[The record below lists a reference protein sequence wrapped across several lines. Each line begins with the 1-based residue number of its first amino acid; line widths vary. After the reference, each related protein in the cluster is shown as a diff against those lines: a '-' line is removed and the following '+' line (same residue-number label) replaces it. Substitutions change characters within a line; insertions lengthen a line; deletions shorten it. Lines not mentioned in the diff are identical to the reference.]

1 MKRIRKTQATLNLPT
16 LKLEG
21 GLFLPDQLEKAAQGR
36 AGAHHEADYGTPK
49 GVKLKDEYSRA
60 FRIACAQ
67 WQHFAA
73 QLERTDIDAVQLTTS
88 FVHEL
93 LRDAFGYTT
102 LQPAQVQQVGELRYP
117 VSLMVNTLPV
127 LVVPHTHGLDD
138 ADAQFAVHG
147 GSNRKKA
154 PFQAM
159 QELLNASQSLQW
171 GIVSN
176 GKQLRLLR
184 DAASL
189 TRPSFLEVDLADLLG
204 GQHYAEFA
212 NVWHLLHASRAPQSP
227 PSGTGA
233 EGEGT
238 CIWEQ
243 WRNEGQQQ
251 GTRVRDGLRNG
262 VEQALL
268 TFGAGFLQH
277 PVNQT
282 LRAALDDGTLSRDD
296 YFQQLLRLIYR
307 LIFVFTVEERGVLHP
322 QDESAEA
329 LAARRAYAEGYSL
342 ARLREFC
349 LKRRART
356 RHDDQWQAIRI
367 VFRGLAQGERR
378 LALPALGGLF
388 APEQCPD
395 LDAASLD
402 NVHLLTALQH
412 LRWAVVAQ
420 GKGSSLTPVD
430 YRNMGPE
437 ELGSVYES
445 LLELVPAIDLPART
459 FGFVGRTEE
468 GSTAGNARKLT
479 GSYYTPDSLVQEL
492 IKSALDPV
500 IEQRLAAQP
509 ANPVEALLAI
519 RVIDPACGSGHF
531 LLAAARRLAE
541 KLAQLRSLEGGQ
553 EGAIQPQ
560 DYRHALREVVA
571 RCIYGVDRNPMAIEL
586 ARMALWLEGFAEDRP
601 LGFLDHHLQVG
612 DALLGLTDLSALELG
627 IAKDA
632 FKPLSGDDKN
642 VCKDLAKANAAGLK
656 QIAKDL
662 QGKQMLLGVDNRSGL
677 EALRGIETL
686 PADTP
691 EQVAAKEQAWRR
703 FLEESA
709 HSPLALAAD
718 ALVGAYLLPKTED
731 TAEAVPTS
739 ITLHALLTVPE
750 RAQTEHAAPI
760 AAARAACEQAHV
772 FHWPLAFPQ
781 VFAQGGFD
789 CVLGN
794 PPWEVSQMGEE
805 EFFATRAQ
813 HIAELAGDARK
824 QAIAALPETDPRLWD
839 EFVKESQRISA
850 ANNFY
855 RESGRFPLTA
865 VGKLNTYPLFAE
877 TILQIHAES
886 GRAGFIVPTGIATD
900 DSTKAFF
907 GQITNAQ
914 RLAKLISLYEVR
926 AWFKDTDDRKSF
938 CLMTLGHSA
947 TAEFLFDAKTID
959 DLNRPEKWFK
969 LTPDEFRLINPNTL
983 TCPIFRSERDAELTK
998 KLYRAAP
1005 VLMRDAVVE
1014 GKGKQAKVVEL
1025 AQNPWG
1031 ITFSQG
1037 LFNMTSASH
1046 LFKNEPAPD
1055 RLPLYEAKLIH
1066 QFDHRWATYTAD
1078 DNSRDVTLA
1087 EKADPAFTVTPRYWV
1102 EAREVWLRVTR
1113 LPEGLRKALK
1123 DGNIQATSL
1132 GVTQLLFGWYL
1143 AKQRRA
1149 NSGMGAYPAW
1159 KAFVARHPYAQT
1171 ISPTSLG
1178 LVGNSP
1184 ESLQPLNDD
1193 YLPAEGEAKVQ
1204 PYTPGARN
1212 ATAWYATDP
1221 DAERAVLALAA
1232 DYGHLPAPEASL
1244 ADEAAALALAERWLQ
1259 VACPQWLMGWRDIAL
1274 RSVERTV
1281 IASVVPLVAVNHKTP
1296 LWFAK
1301 AAPSIRH
1308 VAALLGNFDT
1318 LVLDYVARQ
1327 KVGGTSLT
1335 YFYLKQFPFLPPS
1348 RYTEADL
1355 AFIVPRVLELTYTA
1369 HDLAAWAKELGYEGP
1384 PFAFDP
1390 DRRAI
1395 LRAELDA
1402 YYAKLYGLTEEE
1414 LRYILDPA
1422 DVMGADYPS
1431 ETFRVLR
1438 NNELRDLGAYREM
1451 PVAPLRLASVDGET
1465 RREYVQYRTQHLVL
1479 EAFKRG
1485 FQTDDALPAQAEA
1498 AARQAID
1505 RASLPDGVWAR
1516 PQQDERAETGVILAA
1531 LLKAAEAPWPVRHV
1545 RLAAVLALEPR
1556 LMTPL
1561 LDAQDALDWQRLI
1574 GEEASPRS
1582 GAILSFIPRANQAWG
1597 RAVRF
1602 LRSNGHLVEDLE
1614 ASTWA
1619 KGVELDVPAAEW
1631 AEGRARMIHA
1641 FLRARGQDFDGVIRE
1656 LPVEIGGWIEAA
1668 A

>member
-36 AGAHHEADYGTPK
+36 ASAQSEADYGTPK

-60 FRIACAQ
+60 FQIACAQ

-73 QLERTDIDAVQLTTS
+73 QMERADVDAAQLTTA

-102 LQPAQVQQVGELRYP
+102 LQATAAQPVGELSYP
-117 VSLMVNTLPV
+117 VSLMAGSLPV
-127 LVVPHTHGLDD
+127 LVAPHTLGLDE
-138 ADAQFAVHG
+138 ADARFAVQG
-147 GSNRKKA
+147 GGNRRKA

-159 QELLNASQSLQW
+159 QELLNASEPLQW

-204 GQHYAEFA
+204 GQRYAEFA
-212 NVWHLLHASRAPQSP
+212 NVWRLLHASRAFRLGQ
-227 PSGTGA
+227 GA
-233 EGEGT
+233 MA

-243 WRNEGQQQ
+243 WRSEGQQE
-251 GTRVRDGLRNG
+251 GTRVRDGLRDG

-268 TFGAGFLQH
+268 TFGQGFLQH
-277 PVNQT
+277 PDNHA
-282 LRAALDDGTLSRDD
+282 LRTALHDGTLSKDAF
-296 YFQQLLRLIYR
+296 FQQLLRLVYR
-307 LIFVFTVEERGVLHP
+307 LIFVFTVEERGLLHP
-322 QDESAEA
+322 QDDSAEA
-329 LAARRAYAEGYSL
+329 QTARRAYAEGYAL
-342 ARLREFC
+342 ARLRELC

-367 VFRGLAQGERR
+367 VFRGLAQGEPR

-388 APEQCPD
+388 APAQCPD

-402 NVHLLTALQH
+402 NAHLLAALQH
-412 LRWAVVAQ
+412 LRWAKPTGAQ
-420 GKGSSLTPVD
+420 SLVPVD

-492 IKSALDPV
+492 IRSALDPV
-500 IEQRLAAQP
+500 IEQRLAANP
-509 ANPVEALLAI
+509 ANPTEALLAI

-586 ARMALWLEGFAEDRP
+586 ARMALWLEGYEEGRP

-612 DALLGLTDLSALELG
+612 DALLGLTDLNVLEQG

-632 FKPLSGDDKN
+632 FKPLSGDDKDA
-642 VCKDLAKANAAGLK
+642 CKVLAKANAAGLK
-656 QIAKDL
+656 QIARDL
-662 QGKQMLLGVDNRSGL
+662 QGKQMLLSVDNCSGL
-677 EALRGIETL
+677 DALRAIETL

-703 FLEESA
+703 FLEDSA
-709 HSPLALAAD
+709 HSPLAHAAD
-718 ALVGAYLLPKTED
+718 ALVAAYLLLKTED
-731 TAEAVPTS
+731 TADAVPTS
-739 ITLHALLTVPE
+739 ITLHALLTDPQ

-760 AAARAACEQAHV
+760 AAARAACEQARV

-839 EFVKESQRISA
+839 EFVKESQRIAA

-877 TILQIHAES
+877 TILQIHADS
-886 GRAGFIVPTGIATD
+886 GRAGFVVPTGIATD
-900 DSTKAFF
+900 DSTKAYF
-907 GQITNAQ
+907 GHITQNR
-914 RLAKLISLYEVR
+914 RLVSLYDIENREKLFPAVDSR
-926 AWFKDTDDRKSF
+926 MKF
-938 CLMTLGHSA
+938 CLLTLGA
-947 TAEFLFDAKTID
+947 ADQAEFVCFATQVSQLADPRRRFT
-959 DLNRPEKWFK
+959 

-983 TCPIFRSERDAELTK
+983 TCPVFRSERDAELTK

-1005 VLMRDAVVE
+1005 VLMRDAVIAGE
-1014 GKGKQAKVVEL
+1014 GKQAKVVEP

-1046 LFKNEPAPD
+1046 LFKDEPAAD

-1066 QFDHRWATYTAD
+1066 QFDHRWATYTPD
-1078 DNSRDVTLA
+1078 GNSRDVTPA

-1102 EAREVWLRVTR
+1102 QAREVWLRVAR
-1113 LPEGLRKALK
+1113 LPEGLMKALK
-1123 DGNIQATSL
+1123 DGNPQATVL
-1132 GVTQLLFGWYL
+1132 CVTQLLFGRYL
-1143 AKQRRA
+1143 AEQRQTHPGLRL
-1149 NSGMGAYPAW
+1149 YPAW
-1159 KAFVARHPYAQT
+1159 QGFVKQHPYAQQV
-1171 ISPTSLG
+1171 SPWSLG
-1178 LVGNSP
+1178 LCGNNP
-1184 ESLQPLNDD
+1184 TVLQPLNDD
-1193 YLPAEGEAKVQ
+1193 YLPGAPEPEVVR
-1204 PYTPGARN
+1204 YTEGARN
-1212 ATAWYATDP
+1212 ATGWIAIDP
-1221 DAERAVLALAA
+1221 QIEEAMLRLAA
-1232 DYGHLPAPEASL
+1232 DYCHLPAPDEPL
-1244 ADEAAALALAERWLQ
+1244 ADEQAVLALAERWLQ
-1259 VACPQWLMGWRDIAL
+1259 AACPQWLMGWRDITNATN
-1274 RSVERTV
+1274 ERTV
-1281 IASVVPLVAVNHKTP
+1281 IASAVPLVGVGHTMP
-1296 LWFAK
+1296 LFTTTANAQL
-1301 AAPSIRH
+1301 AAC
-1308 VAALLGNFDT
+1308 LLGNLCS
-1318 LVLDYVARQ
+1318 LVLDYCARV
-1327 KVGGTSLT
+1327 KVGGTHLT
-1335 YFYLKQFPFLPPS
+1335 YGYLKQFPILPPEH
-1348 RYTEADL
+1348 YTEADL
-1355 AFIVPRVLELTYTA
+1355 DFIVPRVLELTYTA
-1369 HDLAAWAKELGYEGP
+1369 WDLQPWAEELIGGWKTENGDWKLGTP
-1384 PFAFDP
+1384 DAIRRSPLVPFPCDP
-1390 DRRAI
+1390 DRRAY
-1395 LRAELDA
+1395 LRGQLDQ

-1414 LRYILDPA
+1414 LRYILDPT
-1422 DVMGADYPS
+1422 DVMGEDYPS
-1431 ETFRVLR
+1431 ETFRVLKEKEIR
-1438 NNELRDLGAYREM
+1438 EYGEYR
-1451 PVAPLRLASVDGET
+1451 T
-1465 RREYVQYRTQHLVL
+1465 RRLVL
-1479 EAFKRG
+1479 EAWERLEQAPPAIIPQAQPARPSTPFRTYAAG
-1485 FQTDDALPAQAEA
+1485 YTPATEAEDWLAGLVCDILLQTGTCDDVRLRQILLTDLPEHIPHRELLSEWLKPIKNERWSHICAWLRSLLGVPTTEPLSIRDAKGLAQVLGDS
-1498 AARQAID
+1498 RT
-1505 RASLPDGVWAR
+1505 ASLASALIEAR
-1516 PQQDERAETGVILAA
+1516 KQQE
-1531 LLKAAEAPWPVRHV
+1531 
-1545 RLAAVLALEPR
+1545 LALEQALAAPE
-1556 LMTPL
+1556 TPM
-1561 LDAQDALDWQRLI
+1561 Q
-1574 GEEASPRS
+1574 
-1582 GAILSFIPRANQAWG
+1582 
-1597 RAVRF
+1597 
-1602 LRSNGHLVEDLE
+1602 
-1614 ASTWA
+1614 T
-1619 KGVELDVPAAEW
+1619 
-1631 AEGRARMIHA
+1631 EG
-1641 FLRARGQDFDGVIRE
+1641 LQKRG
-1656 LPVEIGGWIEAA
+1656 
-1668 A
+1668 

>member
-1 MKRIRKTQATLNLPT
+1 MKRIRKAQATLNLPT

-36 AGAHHEADYGTPK
+36 ASAQSEVDYGTPK

-60 FRIACAQ
+60 FQIACAQ

-73 QLERTDIDAVQLTTS
+73 QMERADVDATQLTTA
-88 FVHEL
+88 FIHEL

-102 LQPAQVQQVGELRYP
+102 LQTALAQPVGELRYP
-117 VSLMVNTLPV
+117 VSLMAGTLPV
-127 LVVPHTHGLDD
+127 LVVPHTLGLDE
-138 ADAQFAVHG
+138 ADARFAVQG
-147 GSNRKKA
+147 GGNRKKA

-159 QELLNASQSLQW
+159 QELLNASEPLQW

-204 GQHYAEFA
+204 GQRYAEFA
-212 NVWHLLHASRAPQSP
+212 NVWRLLHASRAFRL
-227 PSGTGA
+227 GLGA
-233 EGEGT
+233 T
-238 CIWEQ
+238 ACIWEQ
-243 WRNEGQQQ
+243 WRSEGQHE

-277 PVNQT
+277 PANHA
-282 LRAALDDGTLSRDD
+282 LRAALNDGTLSKDE

-322 QDESAEA
+322 QEDSAEA
-329 LAARRAYAEGYSL
+329 QVARRAYAEGYAL
-342 ARLREFC
+342 ARLRELC

-356 RHDDQWQAIRI
+356 RHDDQWLAIRI
-367 VFRGLAQGERR
+367 VIRGLAQGEPR

-395 LDAASLD
+395 LDTASLD

-430 YRNMGPE
+430 YHNMGPE

-500 IEQRLAAQP
+500 IEQRLTASP
-509 ANPVEALLAI
+509 ATPTEALLSI

-553 EGAIQPQ
+553 EGAIKPQ

-571 RCIYGVDRNPMAIEL
+571 HCIYGVDRNPMAIEL
-586 ARMALWLEGFAEDRP
+586 ARMALWLEGYEEGRP

-612 DALLGLTDLSALELG
+612 DALLGLTDLNVLEQG

-632 FKPLSGDDKN
+632 FRPLSGDDKD
-642 VCKDLAKANAAGLK
+642 VCKELAKTNAAGLK
-656 QIAKDL
+656 QIAKDV
-662 QGKQMLLGVDNRSGL
+662 QSRQMLLGVDNRSGL
-677 EALRGIETL
+677 EALRAIETL
-686 PADTP
+686 PTDIP
-691 EQVAAKEQAWRR
+691 EQVTAKEQAWRR
-703 FLEESA
+703 FLEDA
-709 HSPLALAAD
+709 TRSPLAHAAD

-731 TAEAVPTS
+731 TADAVPTS
-739 ITLHALLTVPE
+739 ITLHALLTSPE
-750 RAQTEHAAPI
+750 RAQAEHAAPI
-760 AAARAACEQAHV
+760 AAARAACEQARV

-794 PPWEVSQMGEE
+794 PPWDMLQLNPQ
-805 EFFATRAQ
+805 EFFATRNPEISNAQ
-813 HIAELAGDARK
+813 HMAARDK
-824 QAIAALPETDPRLWD
+824 MIAALKHADPRLYD
-839 EFVKESQRISA
+839 EYWQAVRTVEVAQAFA
-850 ANNFY
+850 HY
-855 RESGRFPLTA
+855 SGRFPA
-865 VGKLNTYPLFAE
+865 SGFGRLNLAYLFAE
-877 TILQIHAES
+877 LFLDMKRADGRS
-886 GRAGFIVPTGIATD
+886 GLIVPSGIATD
-900 DSTKAFF
+900 SFSQHLFNK
-907 GQITNAQ
+907 I
-914 RLAKLISLYEVR
+914 AKGNLISFYDIENKEAIFSAVHR
-926 AWFKDTDDRKSF
+926 SYKF
-938 CLMTLGHSA
+938 CLLTLGRSETA
-947 TAEFLFDAKTID
+947 TFVCFASNVSQLSDPRRQFQ
-959 DLNRPEKWFK
+959 
-969 LTPDEFRLINPNTL
+969 LTPEDFRLLNPNTG
-983 TCPIFRSERDAELTK
+983 TCPVFRTNKDAELTK
-998 KLYRAAP
+998 KIYRSVP
-1005 VLMRDAVVE
+1005 VLWRE
-1014 GKGKQAKVVEL
+1014 KGESQEEL
-1025 AQNPWG
+1025 NPWG
-1031 ITFSQG
+1031 LTLMLMFMMNTDSYR
-1037 LFNMTSASH
+1037 
-1046 LFKNEPAPD
+1046 FKDKSAPD

-1078 DNSRDVTLA
+1078 GNSRDVTQA

-1102 EAREVWLRVTR
+1102 QAREVWLRVAR
-1113 LPEGLRKALK
+1113 LPEGLMKAFK
-1123 DGNIQATSL
+1123 DGNAQATVL
-1132 GVTQLLFGWYL
+1132 GVTQLLFGWHL
-1143 AKQRRA
+1143 AEQRRA
-1149 NSGMGAYPAW
+1149 NPAMGTYPAW
-1159 KAFVARHPYAQT
+1159 KTFVVRHPYAQT
-1171 ISPTSLG
+1171 IAPTSLG

-1204 PYTPGARN
+1204 PHTPGARS
-1212 ATAWYATDP
+1212 ATAWYVTDP
-1221 DAERAVLALAA
+1221 EAERAVLALAA

-1244 ADEAAALALAERWLQ
+1244 ADEPAVLALAEGWLQ
-1259 VACPQWLMGWRDIAL
+1259 AACPQWLMGWRRNARATD
-1274 RSVERTV
+1274 ERTT
-1281 IASVVPLVAVNHKTP
+1281 IATVMPMSAQGDSVFLWLVDD
-1296 LWFAK
+1296 
-1301 AAPSIRH
+1301 SIRA
-1308 VAALLGNFDT
+1308 VQSAALLGN
-1318 LVLDYVARQ
+1318 LGCLPLDFVARQ
-1327 KVGGTSLT
+1327 KVGGVNFSFY
-1335 YFYLKQFPFLPPS
+1335 YFKQLPVLAPE
-1348 RYTEADL
+1348 RYTDADL

-1369 HDLAAWAKELGYEGP
+1369 HDLAAWAKDLGYEGP

-1390 DRRAI
+1390 DRRAT

-1422 DVMGADYPS
+1422 DIMGADYPS

-1438 NNELRDLGAYREM
+1438 NNDLRDFGAYRETS
-1451 PVAPLRLASVDGET
+1451 VTPLRLASVDGET

-1485 FQTDDALPAQAEA
+1485 FRIEDALPAQGEA
-1498 AARQAID
+1498 TARQVVD
-1505 RASLPDGVWAR
+1505 REFLPDGVWAR
-1516 PQQDERAETGVILAA
+1516 PMQDEGAETGVVLAA
-1531 LLKAAEAPWPVRHV
+1531 LLKAAEAPWPVHHV

-1574 GEEASPRS
+1574 GEEARPLS
-1582 GAILSFIPRANQAWG
+1582 GTVLGFIPRANQAWG
-1597 RAVRF
+1597 RALRF
-1602 LRSNGHLVEDLE
+1602 LRSNGQLVEDLG
-1614 ASTWA
+1614 AGTWA

-1631 AEGRARMIHA
+1631 AEGRARMILA
-1641 FLRARGQDFDGVIRE
+1641 FLRARGQDFDCVIRE
-1656 LPVEIGGWIEAA
+1656 LPDEIGGWIEAA